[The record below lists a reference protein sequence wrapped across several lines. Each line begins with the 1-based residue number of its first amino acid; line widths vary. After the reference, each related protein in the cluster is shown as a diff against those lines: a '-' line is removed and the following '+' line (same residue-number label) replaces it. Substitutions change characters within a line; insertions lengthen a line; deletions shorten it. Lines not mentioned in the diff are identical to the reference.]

1 MSSEKDFFKW
11 SADYSVNIASLDDQ
25 HRELIAILNR
35 LYVAVSKLEG
45 GQAIAGTLDSLTN
58 YTEEHFAL
66 EEGLMQRANY
76 PDFDAH
82 QAEHQRFL
90 AQLDQFRKKHV
101 LEDKPIYFEMLGFLK
116 AWLKDHIQCVDRK
129 YYPAMQ
135 RAGITVS
142 S

>member
-1 MSSEKDFFKW
+1 MSSEEDFFKW
-11 SADYSVNIASLDDQ
+11 SADYSVNIPPLDDQ
-25 HRELIAILNR
+25 HQELISILNR
-35 LYVAVSKLEG
+35 LFVAVSKLEG
-45 GQAIAGTLDSLTN
+45 AQAIAGTLDSLTD
-58 YTEEHFAL
+58 YTEKHFAL

-76 PDFDAH
+76 PDFDEH
-82 QAEHQRFL
+82 KAEHQRFL

-135 RAGITVS
+135 RAGITVGS
-142 S
+142 